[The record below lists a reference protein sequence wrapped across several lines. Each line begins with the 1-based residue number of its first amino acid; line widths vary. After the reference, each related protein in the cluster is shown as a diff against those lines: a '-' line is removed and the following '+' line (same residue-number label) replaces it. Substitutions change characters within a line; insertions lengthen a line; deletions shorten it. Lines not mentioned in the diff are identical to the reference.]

1 MPNCAATWATT
12 AATFHVD
19 TYETT
24 LGDTLVDC
32 ARLSNATTC
41 RAAPLGAFVFR
52 PRCDAGGCPSRVA
65 AVLAHRGGYESN
77 APCASCFDASLARHL
92 ARRGVTVVS
101 VAYRLEKDRGHA
113 PAAWVDAA
121 YANRFGNGWVVSP
134 PAMYAAT
141 RDLRAAARWAR
152 ATNFSCVLAAGSS
165 AGATSA
171 LALAALGDDAYG
183 GGADAAVDGAIAVH
197 GTTDGVDCV
206 FGEGAWRSGDG
217 RPVLAVH
224 GDADDVNDVANS
236 RWIAAH
242 YGGSATLVELPGAG
256 HKLRGDAFEAA
267 LEAAVAWLPTAGV
280 ALVDARPD
288 AGAAVDAAAWSP
300 ASCGA
305 DFEPLCAKE
314 DKCFSVGDACL
325 GALELGLVAALAASL
340 ALVAVVAAR
349 RRRRRTIERSKR
361 RKLTP

>member
-1 MPNCAATWATT
+1 MPKNCAATWATT

-24 LGDTLVDC
+24 LGETLVDC

-41 RAAPLGAFVFR
+41 RAAPLDAFVFR

-101 VAYRLEKDRGHA
+101 VAYRLAGDRGHA

-121 YANRFGNGWVVSP
+121 YANRFGNGWAVSP

-165 AGATSA
+165 AGATSVMA
-171 LALAALGDDAYG
+171 LVAADEADFKDEEADDPTLASTHVGESSRIAAALSQWGAAYG
-183 GGADAAVDGAIAVH
+183 VEVL
-197 GTTDGVDCV
+197 
-206 FGEGAWRSGDG
+206 EWLDG
-217 RPVLAVH
+217 RPRVAATSPPLLAFA
-224 GDADDVNDVANS
+224 GTNDTVIVPANS
-236 RWIAAH
+236 ESRYPGRKPPRDGTIDGSSRPRW
-242 YGGSATLVELPGAG
+242 
-256 HKLRGDAFEAA
+256 
-267 LEAAVAWLPTAGV
+267 
-280 ALVDARPD
+280 
-288 AGAAVDAAAWSP
+288 
-300 ASCGA
+300 
-305 DFEPLCAKE
+305 
-314 DKCFSVGDACL
+314 
-325 GALELGLVAALAASL
+325 
-340 ALVAVVAAR
+340 
-349 RRRRRTIERSKR
+349 RRRRTS
-361 RKLTP
+361 TGA

>member
-1 MPNCAATWATT
+1 MPNCTATWATT
-12 AATFHVD
+12 AAAFHVD

-41 RAAPLGAFVFR
+41 RAAPLDAFVFR

-65 AVLAHRGGYESN
+65 AVLAHRGGYASN
-77 APCASCFDASLARHL
+77 APCSSCFDASLARHL

-101 VAYRLEKDRGHA
+101 VAYRLEGDRGNA
-113 PAAWVDAA
+113 PAAWVGAA
-121 YANRFGNGWVVSP
+121 YANRFGNGWAVSP

-171 LALAALGDDAYG
+171 LALAALGDGAYG

-206 FGEGAWRSGDG
+206 FGEGAWRSGHG

-267 LEAAVAWLPTAGV
+267 LDCLLYT
-280 ALVDARPD
+280 
-288 AGAAVDAAAWSP
+288 SP
-300 ASCGA
+300 SPR
-305 DFEPLCAKE
+305 D
-314 DKCFSVGDACL
+314 S
-325 GALELGLVAALAASL
+325 
-340 ALVAVVAAR
+340 
-349 RRRRRTIERSKR
+349 
-361 RKLTP
+361 